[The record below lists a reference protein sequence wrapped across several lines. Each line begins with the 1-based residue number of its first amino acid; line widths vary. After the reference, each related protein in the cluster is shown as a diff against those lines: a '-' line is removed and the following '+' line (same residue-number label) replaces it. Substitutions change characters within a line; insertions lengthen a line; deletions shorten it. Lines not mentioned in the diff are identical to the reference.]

1 MPPLLPALLAVAGAF
16 VLSTFGVV
24 ASMFVV
30 HSFMVGEPPSMLL
43 AYLRYPGLHLS
54 LAREV
59 APYTFGASALFVCL
73 AYGYRQRAQS
83 TRTRVESAVLS
94 ASAFGSVVLGSA
106 AASPAAA
113 FSEFASVLGMAVGG
127 LVLGA
132 GVGALLHPML
142 GRVAGPAQ

>member
-1 MPPLLPALLAVAGAF
+1 MPSLLPALLAIAGSF

-24 ASMFVV
+24 ASMFVT
-30 HSFMVGEPPSMLL
+30 HSVMVGESPSMLL
-43 AYLRYPGLHLS
+43 AHLRYPGLHLS
-54 LAREV
+54 LARDG

-73 AYGYRQRAQS
+73 AYGYRKREQS

-94 ASAFGSVVLGSA
+94 ATAFGLVVLGSA

-113 FSEFASVLGMAVGG
+113 LSEYASVLGMAVGG

-132 GVGALLHPML
+132 CVGALLHPML
-142 GRVAGPAQ
+142 GRMAGAAQ